1 MMYLE
6 KPKKPETKAKQS
18 IMPSYKRNKVH
29 KSLHSARS
37 AQKEAAMQKLMRL
50 AYAANAMNQRN
61 KRFEQPLA
69 PLNPMSAMTIV
80 RNKPRAALQKKLGIL
95 ARLFKTL
102 NFRGILS
109 EHPRDRDKRMKAKR
123 AKSRRLSIKPKRK
136 PPVTN
141 SNRRAAQTLSTMRI
155 F

>member
-6 KPKKPETKAKQS
+6 KPKKSEPKTRQS

-29 KSLHSARS
+29 KSLQSARR
-37 AQKEAAMQKLMRL
+37 AQNEAAMQKLMRL

-61 KRFEQPLA
+61 KRFQQPLV

-80 RNKPRAALQKKLGIL
+80 RNKPRPALMKKLGFL
-95 ARLFKTL
+95 ARLLKSL

-123 AKSRRLSIKPKRK
+123 AKSRRLSIKPKTK

-141 SNRRAAQTLSTMRI
+141 ANRRAAQTLSKMRT